1 MLSRIAFG
9 QGAYYALTALWP
21 FVDMHSFLLV
31 TGSKTDL
38 WLVRTVGALILVISL
53 PLLSSAFR
61 KTTSNDVILLGVSAC
76 VALASV
82 DIYYV
87 ARRVIASIYLGDAL
101 IELILLGV
109 WLWALVGRK

>member
-1 MLSRIAFG
+1 MLPCIAFG
-9 QGAYYALTALWP
+9 QGFYYAITAIWP

-38 WLVRTVGALILVISL
+38 WLVHTVGALILVISL

-61 KTTSNDVILLGVSAC
+61 KTTSNDVILLGISAC
-76 VALASV
+76 IALASV

-87 ARRVIASIYLGDAL
+87 ARRVIAPIYLGDAV
-101 IELILLGV
+101 IELVLLGV